1 MNIIDIL
8 NEQTNLEFD
17 ALRRSNLRNDIYSE
31 AFRRLLNLRN
41 RLSTYFVAHPEDA
54 CGVFGPELE
63 LPTLRFNDILDKCSK
78 ALRDNDDAR
87 FSLYDLADAIGHA
100 PFSLNIDKLLALS
113 DKDFYKVVTAMADA
127 KRRTYCSDF
136 GDCSDAYMTADDL
149 DALVRLHGLENA
161 SDN

>member
-8 NEQTNLEFD
+8 DKQTNLALD
-17 ALRRSNLRNDIYSE
+17 ALRRADIQNDVRTE
-31 AFRRLLNLRN
+31 AFSRLLNLRN
-41 RLSTYFVAHPEDA
+41 RLGAYFVAHPEDA

-63 LPTLRFNDILDKCSK
+63 LPTLQFNAILDKCSK

-87 FSLYDLADAIGHA
+87 FSLYDLADAIGHP
-100 PFSLNIDKLLALS
+100 PFALNIDKLLALS
-113 DKDFYKVVTAMADA
+113 DKDFYEVVTAMADA

-136 GDCSDAYMTADDL
+136 GDYSDAYMTAGDL